1 MNWADYVILAV
12 FAVSILIGLMRGF
25 TREVLG
31 VLGWIL
37 AFWVAFTFTHA
48 TAEWLTPHIATPSV
62 RRTAAFGGLFLGVL
76 LLTSL
81 ITFFIGR
88 MVREGALA
96 ATDRTLGAGFGLLR
110 GLVVIA
116 ALIWAAGTTSARQD
130 PWWSESALIPRMEWL
145 ADTLKAVVPERWIQ
159 RLEPPSS
166 SPKPSSPSSSAH

>member
-1 MNWADYVILAV
+1 M
-12 FAVSILIGLMRGF
+12 
-25 TREVLG
+25 
-31 VLGWIL
+31 
-37 AFWVAFTFTHA
+37 
-48 TAEWLTPHIATPSV
+48 

-130 PWWSESALIPRMEWL
+130 PWWCESALIPRMEWL